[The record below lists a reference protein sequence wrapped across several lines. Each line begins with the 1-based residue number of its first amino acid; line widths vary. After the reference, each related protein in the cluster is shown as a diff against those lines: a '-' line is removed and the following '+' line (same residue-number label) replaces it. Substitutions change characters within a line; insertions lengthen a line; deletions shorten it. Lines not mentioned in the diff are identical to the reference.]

1 MCPTAGVEDIIC
13 LMRGLSLCKSGKCL
27 LCPHWGGGGGI
38 LCLHGGVSCAHKGS
52 VLCPHGE
59 YLVPPLVHTGG
70 VSHTHRRDSI
80 VCTGECLHVLCAQAK
95 IVLASVCPHIHASQS
110 WEEQMVTLQQMTFDI
125 M

>member
-1 MCPTAGVEDIIC
+1 MPNGRSRRYYLSHERIESLQIWQVSLVPT
-13 LMRGLSLCKSGKCL
+13 L
-27 LCPHWGGGGGI
+27 GGGGGI

>member
-1 MCPTAGVEDIIC
+1 MSCAHMGVF
-13 LMRGLSLCKSGKCL
+13 LVRT
-27 LCPHWGGGGGI
+27 
-38 LCLHGGVSCAHKGS
+38 GGVSCVHMGS
-52 VLCPHGE
+52 ILCHLLCTQGE
-59 YLVPPLVHTGG
+59 CLLYAQG
-70 VSHTHRRDSI
+70 RFYSI